1 MDIPFGSV
9 AWWLWSPPFL
19 FEFWFPLSFTFLPH
33 VVAMMARTK
42 ASKPSKPKE
51 MFKAYDP
58 DDVPDSMPFPEL
70 ALVATTKGEETAVP
84 KLNEHQRSWI
94 LDIGVRGVD
103 LPGLTGKAALDFYD
117 EVKTNA
123 FDAKAFQHQAQP
135 GDAVEEST
143 LSALVTAWKRKQRT
157 KKEKHDKAT
166 ADDGDASDEEEDE
179 GGRGGLLRGY
189 PKAGWRLAI
198 QKVIS
203 NKRTAAANVRRK
215 LNKDNTS
222 ESISDAAALGK
233 LFNIAAYTGRD
244 KFRDEHHDE
253 INEYAKTL
261 TGTINAGGKFRKA
274 EALLW
279 AEEDHATW
287 DAAAEATDDVNW
299 VERQKLVPSGFKH
312 MVNSLHA
319 RHKFRPFVATML
331 MAWLSEDGKL
341 HFEWQVVVT
350 FDALAEAVPGDIHVR
365 QTFEKK
371 YDQLVK
377 DSINGMYAWAEKP
390 LQEYA
395 ATREESAK
403 GAAPV
408 FPLSAEALD
417 DIPPKALAQTVTNFL
432 EESYEAAFGSREIP
446 WAAIAIEPGEYYD
459 AAQFQLG
466 FPSTGLANLT
476 RSQWDD
482 LATNLVSVA
491 SAGTSGFFRKAPP
504 PASELPPP
512 PPPPHGANPG
522 ANEDGGNPG
531 ANPPPLPPPPHGAN
545 PGANEDGGNPGANLP
560 PLPPP
565 PHGANPGANED
576 GGNPGANPPPP
587 PPPPH
592 GANPGANEDDGG
604 NPGANPPPPPPP
616 SHGANPGAN
625 EDDGA
630 NPGANED
637 DGGANPPP
645 PPPPSHGANPGA
657 NEVTNASANPPPLP
671 PPHGANAGANEDSAN
686 PLPPPPPP
694 HGTNSGTNE
703 VTNPSADEGATPVPP
718 PPGPAKKSRKRK
730 AAEQLVPED
739 VQPAGRS
746 TRTRKTPAEAAEA
759 RRQKAAASASAK
771 GKPRYEYVPRS
782 PVKGQ
787 QREQHPGTD
796 VN

>member
-1 MDIPFGSV
+1 
-9 AWWLWSPPFL
+9 
-19 FEFWFPLSFTFLPH
+19 
-33 VVAMMARTK
+33 MARTK

-51 MFKAYDP
+51 MFKVYDP

-84 KLNEHQRSWI
+84 KLNEHQQSWI
-94 LDIGVRGVD
+94 LDIGVHGVD

-179 GGRGGLLRGY
+179 GGRGGLLHGY
-189 PKAGWRLAI
+189 PKAGC
-198 QKVIS
+198 
-203 NKRTAAANVRRK
+203 NKRTAAANVRHK
-215 LNKDNTS
+215 LNKDDTS

-244 KFRDEHHDE
+244 KFRDERHDE

-319 RHKFRPFVATML
+319 SHKFRPFVATML
-331 MAWLSEDGKL
+331 MAWLSDDGKL

-350 FDALAEAVPGDIHVR
+350 FDALAKAVPGDIHVR

-390 LQEYA
+390 LQEYT

-459 AAQFQLG
+459 AAQFQLS

-491 SAGTSGFFRKAPP
+491 GAGTSGFFRKAPP

-512 PPPPHGANPG
+512 PPS
-522 ANEDGGNPG
+522 
-531 ANPPPLPPPPHGAN
+531 
-545 PGANEDGGNPGANLP
+545 
-560 PLPPP
+560 

-592 GANPGANEDDGG
+592 GATPGAKEDDG
-604 NPGANPPPPPPP
+604 GANPPPPPPP
-616 SHGANPGAN
+616 PHGANPGAN

-630 NPGANED
+630 NPGAN
-637 DGGANPPP
+637 PPP
-645 PPPPSHGANPGA
+645 PPPPVARANL
-657 NEVTNASANPPPLP
+657 PPLP
-671 PPHGANAGANEDSAN
+671 PPHGANAGANEDSANPSAN

-759 RRQKAAASASAK
+759 RRQKAAASASAT

-787 QREQHPGTD
+787 QRWTNLRLTNLRLTNLRWTNLRWTNLSSNIRSPSRPVFTTYRTGPNISSLLKEDSQDVAPSITEVPALTCAQSCPGCQYYAQSSGASVQMERNGTGR
-796 VN
+796 VSME